1 MPGGPLT
8 PPKVSQKQP
17 KLLVLIKIISV
28 LIFSTLIFGRFS
40 SYKGIFHTLCGCR
53 GGFRYDLEVA
63 KSLSFDN
70 TRKNLSVHL

>member
-1 MPGGPLT
+1 MAGGPLT

-28 LIFSTLIFGRFS
+28 LIFFNIDFGRFS

-53 GGFRYDLEVA
+53 EGLRYDLEVI
-63 KSLSFDN
+63 KYLRFDN
-70 TRKNLSVHL
+70 TQKNLSVHS

>member
-17 KLLVLIKIISV
+17 KLLGLIKIISV
-28 LIFSTLIFGRFS
+28 FIFYIDFLAFS
-40 SYKGIFHTLCGCR
+40 IYKGIFHTLCGCR
-53 GGFRYDLEVA
+53 GGFRYGLEVA

-70 TRKNLSVHL
+70 TRKNLSVHS